1 MALYSL
7 IASMGGGKTLWAVIY
22 AKLWS
27 LKHPDGHIWAN
38 FTINLKNAHYT
49 PLMFMSFET
58 LKDCLIIIDDFRAL
72 KNFSR
77 FSILITN
84 ISRKKN
90 IEVIL
95 TAQYNKHIPLE
106 MRTLTDGK
114 IVPSFSR
121 KSGNL
126 FFKIIRKNKPTIK
139 MYIPRAVSTSK
150 AHKLYDTNEIVAI
163 PVPSLIRK
171 ELLRIS
177 QNKRDLEINLYYFI
191 GSEVKRE
198 KLFKKL
204 CEKKGWIDIKKQDK
218 QDKQQQNWYMLY
230 VLNKRFNVSFKDLSL
245 KYKID
250 KTKIFNR
257 VKEIDYYIKENNL
270 DIIKDKDQ

>member
-1 MALYSL
+1 MPLYSL

-22 AKLWS
+22 AYMWS

-38 FTINLKNAHYT
+38 FRINLKNAHYT
-49 PLMFMSFET
+49 PLMFMQFDK

-72 KNFSR
+72 RNFSR

-114 IVPSFSR
+114 IVPSYSKR
-121 KSGNL
+121 SGNL
-126 FFKIIRKNKPTIK
+126 FFKIKRKNKPVVK
-139 MYIPRAVSTSK
+139 MYIPRAVSISK

-163 PVPSLIRK
+163 PIPSLIRK

-198 KLFKKL
+198 KLFKEL
-204 CEKKGWIDIKKQDK
+204 CKKKGWINIKKKEK
-218 QDKQQQNWYMLY
+218 QDKQQQNWYLFY
-230 VLNKRFNVSFKDLSL
+230 ILNKYFNVSFMDLKL
-245 KYKID
+245 KYKIE
-250 KTKIFNR
+250 KTKIFNK
-257 VKEIDYYIKENNL
+257 VKELDFYIKENNL
-270 DIIKDKDQ
+270 DIIKDKNL